1 MKGTVSEMH
10 GGWVA
15 FAIFIFL
22 IVSFIIFGKM
32 EDAKEKQKSK
42 PQMTYPPKKD
52 NGDFKMILNEKID
65 NAFATIVAA
74 LAGIIVVCVP
84 LTVLYLIAIQF

>member
-15 FAIFIFL
+15 FAIF
-22 IVSFIIFGKM
+22 VFIILIIVIFGLI

-42 PQMTYPPKKD
+42 PEMTYFNKKD

-65 NAFATIVAA
+65 NAFVTIVAA
-74 LAGIIVVCVP
+74 LSGIIAVGVP
-84 LTVLYLIAIQF
+84 LTILYLIAIQF

>member
-1 MKGTVSEMH
+1 MKGTVSEMHLH

-15 FAIFIFL
+15 FAIF
-22 IVSFIIFGKM
+22 VFIILIIVIFGLI

-65 NAFATIVAA
+65 KYT
-74 LAGIIVVCVP
+74 
-84 LTVLYLIAIQF
+84 

>member
-1 MKGTVSEMH
+1 MH

-15 FAIFIFL
+15 FAIF
-22 IVSFIIFGKM
+22 VFIILIIVIFGLI

-42 PQMTYPPKKD
+42 PQMTYHTKKD

-74 LAGIIVVCVP
+74 LSGIIVVGVP

>member
-1 MKGTVSEMH
+1 MH

-15 FAIFIFL
+15 FAIFVFL
-22 IVSFIIFGKM
+22 IVSFIIFGII

-52 NGDFKMILNEKID
+52 NGYSEKIVLKNTD
-65 NAFATIVAA
+65 NSVGPILAA

-84 LTVLYLIAIQF
+84 LTVLYLIAR

>member
-1 MKGTVSEMH
+1 MH

-15 FAIFIFL
+15 FAIF
-22 IVSFIIFGKM
+22 VFIILIIVIFGLI

>member
-1 MKGTVSEMH
+1 MH

-15 FAIFIFL
+15 FAIF
-22 IVSFIIFGKM
+22 VFIILIIVTFGLI

-52 NGDFKMILNEKID
+52 NVYSEKIVLKNTD
-65 NAFATIVAA
+65 NSVGPILAT
-74 LAGIIVVCVP
+74 LAGIIVIGVP
-84 LTVLYLIAIQF
+84 LTILYFIAIQF

>member
-1 MKGTVSEMH
+1 MHLH

-15 FAIFIFL
+15 FAIFVFL
-22 IVSFIIFGKM
+22 IVSFIIFGLI

-42 PQMTYPPKKD
+42 PQMTYYTKKD
-52 NGDFKMILNEKID
+52 NGDFKMILNEKIE

-74 LAGIIVVCVP
+74 GAGIIVVCVP
-84 LTVLYLIAIQF
+84 LTILYLIAR

>member
-1 MKGTVSEMH
+1 M
-10 GGWVA
+10 
-15 FAIFIFL
+15 IFFTFL
-22 IVSFIIFGKM
+22 IVSFIIFGLI

-52 NGDFKMILNEKID
+52 NGYSEKIVLKNTD
-65 NAFATIVAA
+65 NSVGPILAA

-84 LTVLYLIAIQF
+84 LTVLYLIAR

>member
-15 FAIFIFL
+15 FAIF
-22 IVSFIIFGKM
+22 VFIILIIVTFGLM

-42 PQMTYPPKKD
+42 
-52 NGDFKMILNEKID
+52 
-65 NAFATIVAA
+65 
-74 LAGIIVVCVP
+74 
-84 LTVLYLIAIQF
+84 